1 MFSCFAFQAKSIRMM
16 GVSTEEVDEVL
27 KNEKA
32 DLRIAGFDEEEKR
45 LKQRMSDGRH
55 TLLKLP
61 QGNYIFSDFQ
71 TLSIPGIQV

>member
-32 DLRIAGFDEEEKR
+32 DLRIAGFDEEEER